1 MTDVQKQNSES
12 RVAGRLDPIYRI
24 FVLLFLAGIL
34 ASQLMITSQLAK
46 SQVTQDQLRSARS
59 RRALTDA
66 IPFVRVYGEVNVTG
80 SVHVDNTVDVNVEN
94 TPVEVWV
101 SN

>member
-1 MTDVQKQNSES
+1 MTDVQKQSSES

-66 IPFVRVYGEVNVTG
+66 IPFVRVYGEVDVTG